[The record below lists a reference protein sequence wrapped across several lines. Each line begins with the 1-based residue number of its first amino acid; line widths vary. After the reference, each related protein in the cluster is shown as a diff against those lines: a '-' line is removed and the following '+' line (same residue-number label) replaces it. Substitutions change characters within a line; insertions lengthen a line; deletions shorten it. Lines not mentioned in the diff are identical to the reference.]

1 MAMTSWC
8 GVGAGIWISPAI
20 IAAKCGGIESS
31 DFRGYLNA
39 NPGRS
44 PLERGFHVYTYDK
57 RLSLLC
63 LFDRKAVQRAWKAP
77 DPPDVAAWWQG
88 VDAEEEKAAKG
99 NSQHKKHKKK
109 SPVAAPGGWNN
120 WGHLLLRFLVPQ
132 KGP

>member
-1 MAMTSWC
+1 MELEGVLQSWAV
-8 GVGAGIWISPAI
+8 GKGAGIWISPAI

-57 RLSLLC
+57 RLSFLC
-63 LFDRKAVQRAWKAP
+63 LFDRKAVKLAGKAP
-77 DPPDVAAWWQG
+77 DPPDIAAWWQG

-99 NSQHKKHKKK
+99 NS
-109 SPVAAPGGWNN
+109 
-120 WGHLLLRFLVPQ
+120 
-132 KGP
+132 